1 MAEQPS
7 LSYPTVAIVGPGAIG
22 TTIAAALHRAGRTP
36 VLYGR
41 TARASV
47 TLRDDDG
54 TVVVPGPVRTRLDEV
69 ESTVDLVF
77 VAVKTTQVEAA
88 APWLAAL
95 CHAGTV
101 VCVLQNGVEQERSVT
116 PFVQDN
122 PVLPAVVWFP
132 AQAQQDGSVWLRA
145 RARLTVPDVP
155 ASRVVAAAL
164 RDTEC
169 SVELVEDFASVAWRK
184 LLQNAAAGLMVLT
197 GRRSGMFRRPDIAE
211 LTLRYL
217 REGLEVARADGAR
230 LDDEVAEEIVDYF
243 RASPAD
249 LGTSILADR
258 EAGQALEWDTRNG
271 IIRRRGIAH
280 GIPTPVSDVVV
291 PLLAAASDGPG

>member
-1 MAEQPS
+1 MAENPS
-7 LSYPTVAIVGPGAIG
+7 PSYPSVAIIGPGAIG

-41 TARASV
+41 TARPSV
-47 TLRDDDG
+47 TLRDADG

-69 ESTVDLVF
+69 EGTVDLVF
-77 VAVKTTQVEAA
+77 VAVKTTQIEAA
-88 APWLAAL
+88 ALWLAAL

-101 VCVLQNGVEQERSVT
+101 VCVLQNGVEQEQSVT
-116 PFVQDN
+116 PSVPDN
-122 PVLPAVVWFP
+122 SVVPAVVWFP
-132 AQAQQDGSVWLRA
+132 AQTQPDGSVWLRA
-145 RARLTVPDVP
+145 RARLTLPDVQ

-169 SVELVEDFASVAWRK
+169 SVELVEDFTSVAWRK
-184 LLQNAAAGLMVLT
+184 LLQNAVAGLMVLT
-197 GRRSGMFRRPDIAE
+197 GRRSGMFRRADIAE
-211 LTLRYL
+211 LARRYL
-217 REGLEVARADGAR
+217 REGLGVARAEGAR
-230 LDDEVAEEIVDYF
+230 LGDEVAEEIVEYF
-243 RASPAD
+243 RTNPPD
-249 LGTSILADR
+249 LGTSILADS

-271 IIRRRGIAH
+271 IIRRRGIAQ